1 MVEAAKGRRGPRPTG
16 ERLHRLLVMLPW
28 LAQRGEVL
36 VADMAAQFHVSAA
49 ELVSDLEL
57 AAICGLPPYEDEL
70 IDLYVDDGPG
80 GLTVYAG
87 IPRLF
92 TKPFRLT
99 APEGFSLLAAGR
111 AALALPGAES
121 SGPLGRALD
130 KLEHTLGGRTVVI
143 DATPPPHADALA
155 AAVIANAVLAV
166 RYWTAS
172 RDEVNERRIVAR
184 LVFSDRG
191 DWYVIA
197 DDERSGEQ
205 RTFRVDRIEALT
217 DTGERA
223 EARRVDAPTAGWFAE
238 GDDVGTA
245 VLVLAPE
252 AAWVVERYPTRSV
265 TTGADGRLEVVL
277 AVASERWF
285 GRLLLRLG
293 AQAEV
298 AEPAAWRDLG
308 ATTAARVLARYTAG

>member
-1 MVEAAKGRRGPRPTG
+1 
-16 ERLHRLLVMLPW
+16 MLPW

-49 ELVSDLEL
+49 EVVSDLEL
-57 AAICGLPPYEDEL
+57 AAVCGLPPYEDEL

-99 APEGFSLLAAGR
+99 APEGFALLAAGR
-111 AALALPGAES
+111 AALLLPGADAA
-121 SGPLGRALD
+121 GPLGRALD
-130 KLEHTLGGRTVVI
+130 KLEDALGGRTVVI
-143 DATPPPHADALA
+143 DAAPPPLADALA
-155 AAVIANAVLAV
+155 AAVAANAVLVV

-172 RDEVNERRIVAR
+172 RDEVNDRRVVPR
-184 LVFSDRG
+184 LLFGERG
-191 DWYVIA
+191 DWYMIA

-205 RTFRVDRIEALT
+205 RTFRVDRIEAMT
-217 DTGERA
+217 DTGERT
-223 EARRVDAPTAGWFAE
+223 EARRVDAPIAGWFAE
-238 GDDVGTA
+238 GDHLGTA
-245 VLVLAPE
+245 TVRLDPA
-252 AAWVVERYPTRSV
+252 AAWVVDRYPTRSV
-265 TTGADGRLEVVL
+265 TTGADGRLEVVI

-298 AEPAAWRDLG
+298 AEPAHWRDLS